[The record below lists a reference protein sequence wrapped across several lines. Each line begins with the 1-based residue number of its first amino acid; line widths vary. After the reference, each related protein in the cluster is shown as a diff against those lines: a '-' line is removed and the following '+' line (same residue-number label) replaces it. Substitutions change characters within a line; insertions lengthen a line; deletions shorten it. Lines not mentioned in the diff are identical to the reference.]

1 MNYNVFIRLGIDL
14 LIPLLLLVG
23 AYITGR
29 IIDRRRKE
37 YLDRRE
43 QELSDIVLS
52 STKGIPAAWE
62 IGASSL
68 VTGSVVVANNYFKS
82 FLAGFR
88 NIFGGEMKS
97 YQILLEQARRIA
109 IVRMLEEAR
118 AVNAAAVINVRME
131 TASIQGNNTKKT
143 AAGVEV
149 IAYGTALV
157 KR

>member
-1 MNYNVFIRLGIDL
+1 MNYNVFIRLAVDL
-14 LIPLLLLVG
+14 LIPVLLLVG

-29 IIDRRRKE
+29 IIDRRRRE

-43 QELSDIVLS
+43 QELNDIVLS
-52 STKGIPAAWE
+52 STKGIPTEWE
-62 IGASSL
+62 IKESSL

-109 IVRMLEEAR
+109 TVRMLEEAR
-118 AVNAAAVINVRME
+118 AVNAAAVINVRLE
-131 TASIQGNNTKKT
+131 TSSIQGNNTKKN
-143 AAGVEV
+143 AAGIEI